1 MTHNK
6 CYLMSSLHCICQQ
19 DISYLTPNKQR
30 RGGSEKGYIRFGKRR
45 ATASASA
52 SIVPSGGNSGYFSKR
67 GSPAP
72 LPCTIQFLRQLPNK
86 EARVEHVQACSINRS
101 TRNAEPSGQDR
112 YIRYI
117 LSPNMLFF
125 LWKVKIIS
133 LRVMGSISYHVRY
146 KSPRFV

>member
-52 SIVPSGGNSGYFSKR
+52 AATVLPSGSSGHFNKR
-67 GSPAP
+67 SESQ
-72 LPCTIQFLRQLPNK
+72 PCTIQYLRQLPNK
-86 EARVEHVQACSINRS
+86 KARVEHVQACSINRS
-101 TRNAEPSGQDR
+101 TRNAEASGQDR